1 MTHLDYRDGPLDT
14 ALTGTVYPLSPG
26 QVAPLSIRKNEWRG
40 LGHYVLAKKPHP
52 VLRWVE
58 AK

>member
-1 MTHLDYRDGPLDT
+1 MTHLNYEGGPLSTKD
-14 ALTGTVYPLSPG
+14 TGTVYPLQPN

-40 LGHYVLAKKPHP
+40 LGHYVLVKKPHP